1 VRKING
7 VFDCELEP
15 SGQCQFDDDQFIGPN
30 IRKCPTGKKIFIG
43 IKMNLSYS

>member
-15 SGQCQFDDDQFIGPN
+15 TGICQFDDEMGLN
-30 IRKCPTGKKIFIG
+30 IRKCPTGKKEFFY
-43 IKMNLSYS
+43 NVFVE